1 MLYLERRYK
10 MKEALKCF
18 RSMVDEDTMMKSWNP
33 KNKLNLYMSNLFT
46 FYQVN
51 LLQVEFLLVKTN
63 CDLTCSQLAQYFEQ
77 IEKIVGKPISFYTD
91 SLTTYKRKKMFE
103 HKIAFITKGG
113 QFYLPFLALHMYKE
127 KEQKKVNNKK
137 FSALTQYIYLYL
149 LYKEEATFDVEE
161 LVHNLNITKMSVSR
175 ALKHLEEVGV
185 VRHSISGKTK
195 RKNLYERL
203 DKKTFYQKGKDY
215 LCNPIKE
222 TIYVKEISDKTN
234 FKKSGLY
241 ALSQSTMLA
250 HSKPEIW
257 AISKNQINKLQ
268 LNIISK
274 EKALEEHGMIIQVTN
289 YDIQKLTN
297 NDEIDPISL
306 IYSLDEKDERIE
318 LAIEE
323 MMEDKI
329 WFMESN
335 CLENT

>member
-1 MLYLERRYK
+1 
-10 MKEALKCF
+10 
-18 RSMVDEDTMMKSWNP
+18 
-33 KNKLNLYMSNLFT
+33 MSNLFT

-51 LLQVEFLLVKTN
+51 LLQVEFLLVKTD
-63 CDLTCSQLAQYFEQ
+63 CDLTCSQLAQYFAQ

-91 SLTTYKRKKMFE
+91 CLTTYKRKKLFE

-274 EKALEEHGMIIQVTN
+274 EKALEEHGMIIQVIN